1 MSWLDNF
8 TQATVIM
15 CLGMSIVFLFV
26 ASLVVLIQVS
36 ARVFSKH
43 IEAPPVATPAAS
55 GGNQGAIVAAIAA
68 AIKQYSLD
76 QNKPVIRG

>member
-1 MSWLDNF
+1 MTWMDNF

-36 ARVFSKH
+36 ARVFAKH
-43 IEAPPVATPAAS
+43 LAAPPVAAPAAA
-55 GGNQGAIVAAIAA
+55 GTQGAIVAAIAA
-68 AIKQYSLD
+68 ALKQYSLD